1 MTKKIKLDSIE
12 PVYQVEDNIAENGA
26 RSPKNLKLKKKK
38 KLGRVRKQL
47 DLNEFWS

>member
-26 RSPKNLKLKKKK
+26 RSPKKFETKKKK
-38 KLGRVRKQL
+38 KVGKGSQAAR
-47 DLNEFWS
+47 S